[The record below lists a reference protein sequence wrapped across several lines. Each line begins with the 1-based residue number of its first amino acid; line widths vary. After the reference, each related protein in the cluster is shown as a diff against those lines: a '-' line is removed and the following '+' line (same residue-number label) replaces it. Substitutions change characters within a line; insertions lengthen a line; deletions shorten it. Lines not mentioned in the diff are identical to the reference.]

1 MASTIITWPDV
12 YRQLQINAFPL
23 IAGQG
28 MPVFGLQS
36 VEQLSDIDRHG
47 LKLAARLGLKPRLAC
62 QMQLPDWMQARLE
75 IECTSQQ
82 DSNFISYQP
91 GSVVQWL
98 NQQANTE
105 TLATVWR
112 DYQTSRD
119 HPFTPPIGSTL
130 KESWPHLRLGL
141 VAGVDLFQASEYYA
155 AHEAWESLW
164 IRLPEGAEKLCIQAL
179 IQLCGAHIHRLKGRT
194 HSLQTMWAKARRNL
208 ETVALDIDW
217 LAIDQLIC
225 DSERVLS
232 STLNVPV
239 AWPVIP
245 LVNRHA
251 DVPRKHL

>member
-1 MASTIITWPDV
+1 MTSSILTWPDV
-12 YRQLQINAFPL
+12 CQQLRLNTLPL
-23 IAGQG
+23 IEGQG
-28 MPVFGLQS
+28 TAVFELQS

-47 LKLAARLGLKPRLAC
+47 LKLAVRFGLKPRLAC
-62 QMQLPDWMQARLE
+62 QVQLPDWIQARLE
-75 IECTSQQ
+75 IECTTHQ
-82 DSNFISYQP
+82 DSTFISNQP

-98 NQQANTE
+98 NQQVKAE
-105 TLATVWR
+105 TLAAIWR

-194 HSLQTMWAKARRNL
+194 HSQETMWTKARRNL
-208 ETVALDIDW
+208 ELAAPDINW

-232 STLNVPV
+232 STLNAPI

-251 DVPRKHL
+251 DVPRKHW